1 MNWFER
7 AFGGHRG
14 DAVQGGHGRRHEG
27 SHGHHG
33 GQGNEGWGRAPAP
46 AAPTRPPGGVSC
58 PRCNTSQQE
67 GARFCSQCATPLVPQ
82 SCGQCRQALVLGA
95 KFCSQCG
102 TAVGA

>member
-14 DAVQGGHGRRHEG
+14 HSAQRGHGRSHEG
-27 SHGHHG
+27 GHGHHG

-46 AAPTRPPGGVSC
+46 AAPRPPAAVIC
-58 PRCNTSQQE
+58 PRCNAGHPE

-82 SCGQCRQALVLGA
+82 SCAQCRQALVQGA

-102 TAVGA
+102 AAAGT